1 MHPVCHPLTYSLIQT
16 MSDSPQPLSS
26 VTIKRPAG
34 LQGQLSMLSAK
45 MHLGEKQRHD
55 IKSLFN
61 LKPKYVCVYDTE
73 FQTDVCFSFWGF
85 LNCEN
90 AIYRLIS
97 FLCWCLQPRM
107 YMAGF
112 VSPGRLEAVM
122 IVRMSRLCI
131 TRSDFEKWLDI
142 LLNVMNISA
151 GSHFF
156 SKYMDEQML
165 TCLQRIETTKNRMT
179 NMLSEMNKDFRLL
192 YTVLSKHRKEAKR
205 ASYATGVELDATRF
219 INLFFDNQRLVIENN
234 QLSRTLKQSTEELS
248 QLRSLAPDVE
258 PSLPVM
264 PVVSGRV
271 VILQR
276 TPPSPGED
284 S

>member
-1 MHPVCHPLTYSLIQT
+1 
-16 MSDSPQPLSS
+16 
-26 VTIKRPAG
+26 
-34 LQGQLSMLSAK
+34 
-45 MHLGEKQRHD
+45 
-55 IKSLFN
+55 
-61 LKPKYVCVYDTE
+61 
-73 FQTDVCFSFWGF
+73 
-85 LNCEN
+85 
-90 AIYRLIS
+90 
-97 FLCWCLQPRM
+97 
-107 YMAGF
+107 
-112 VSPGRLEAVM
+112 
-122 IVRMSRLCI
+122 
-131 TRSDFEKWLDI
+131 
-142 LLNVMNISA
+142 
-151 GSHFF
+151 
-156 SKYMDEQML
+156 MDEQML

-192 YTVLSKHRKEAKR
+192 YTVLSNHRKEVKR